1 MKHPRRSA
9 LILIFVFASA
19 FIEPAPLA
27 YFLDSVRYSAASVL
41 TWPIRRFE
49 RSPQP
54 PQKNSDVASARQAW
68 QRFLESGSAT
78 GRPVFGT
85 LILATFPDR
94 DAWVVAAGRSSG
106 VERGCAVS
114 IGGALAGFVDRTEEN
129 TSRVRLL
136 SNTGCPFA
144 ATVVSNASS
153 ASELQILLRGSGA
166 NWAETQRGSVLAE
179 SHVGEKVVTFGA
191 PGVPGGLDVGTV
203 EFSQRLG
210 TPAVRLAFA
219 AVADDE
225 VDIWDKDGKGRLPI
239 QTESLFEP
247 IAAVVT
253 TAFDSSATAPSFQID
268 VGGHDGVVVNA
279 AVGNVDRMIGFVERV
294 GWEAS
299 RVRPLATARSGIDAV
314 RVVLTPDGMLTEAK
328 ATLWP
333 DDGPADAFYFARGRP
348 FRAPRGAFFGR
359 GADRDRWAT
368 DFRRVAPGEHLTVF
382 VFRRADELKLLSP

>member
-9 LILIFVFASA
+9 LIVILIFASA

-27 YFLDSVRYSAASVL
+27 YFLDSVRYFAATVV
-41 TWPIRRFE
+41 TWPIRQFE
-49 RSPQP
+49 RP
-54 PQKNSDVASARQAW
+54 PRSAEKNFDAASARRAW
-68 QRFLESGSAT
+68 QRFQESGSAV

-85 LILATFPDR
+85 LILAIFPER
-94 DAWVVAAGRSSG
+94 DVWVVAAGRSSG

-129 TSRVRLL
+129 TSRVKLL

-144 ATVVSNASS
+144 ATVVPRVPS
-153 ASELQILLRGSGA
+153 ASGLQILLRGSGA
-166 NWAETQRGSVLAE
+166 GFAETQRGSVLAE
-179 SHVGEKVVTFGA
+179 SHIGEKVVTFGA
-191 PGVPGGLDVGTV
+191 PGVPGGLDVGKV

-219 AVADDE
+219 DVADDE
-225 VDIWDKDGKGRLPI
+225 VEVWDKNGSGRLPI
-239 QTESLFEP
+239 QTEALFEP
-247 IAAVVT
+247 IATEVT
-253 TAFDSSATAPSFQID
+253 TAFDSSGTTPSFQID

-279 AVGNVDRMIGFVERV
+279 PVGNVDRLIGFVERV
-294 GWEAS
+294 GWAAS
-299 RVRPLATARSGIDAV
+299 RVRPLATARTGVDAV
-314 RVVLTPDGMLTEAK
+314 RVVLAPDGTLAEAK
-328 ATLWP
+328 STHWP

-359 GADRDRWAT
+359 GADRDRQAA
-368 DFRRVAPGEHLTVF
+368 DFRKIAPGEHVTVF

>member
-9 LILIFVFASA
+9 LILILVSATA

-27 YFLDSVRYSAASVL
+27 YCLDSVRYSVASIL
-41 TWPIRRFE
+41 TWPLRRFE
-49 RSPQP
+49 RP
-54 PQKNSDVASARQAW
+54 PEPSEKDSDVASARHAW
-68 QRFLESGSAT
+68 QRFLEAGSAT

-94 DAWVVAAGRSSG
+94 DVWIIAAGRSSG

-136 SNTGCPFA
+136 SNTGIPFA
-144 ATVVSNASS
+144 ATVLPKASPTS
-153 ASELQILLRGSGA
+153 GLQVLLRGSGA
-166 NWAETQRGSVLAE
+166 GWAETQRGSVLAE
-179 SHVGEKVVTFGA
+179 THVGENVVTFGA
-191 PGVPGGLDVGTV
+191 PGVPGGLDVGSV
-203 EFSQRLG
+203 EYSRRLG

-219 AVADDE
+219 AVLDDE

-239 QTESLFEP
+239 QTEGLFEP
-247 IAAVVT
+247 IVTKVT
-253 TAFDSSATAPSFQID
+253 TSFDSSAAVPSFQID
-268 VGGHDGVVVNA
+268 VGGHDGVVLNA
-279 AVGNVDRMIGFVERV
+279 AVGNVDRLIGFVERV

-299 RVRPLATARSGIDAV
+299 RVRPLATARAGIDAV
-314 RVVLTPDGMLTEAK
+314 RVVLSPDGTLTESK
-328 ATLWP
+328 STLWP

-348 FRAPRGAFFGR
+348 FRAPRGAFLGR

-368 DFRRVAPGEHLTVF
+368 DFRSVAPGEHLTVF